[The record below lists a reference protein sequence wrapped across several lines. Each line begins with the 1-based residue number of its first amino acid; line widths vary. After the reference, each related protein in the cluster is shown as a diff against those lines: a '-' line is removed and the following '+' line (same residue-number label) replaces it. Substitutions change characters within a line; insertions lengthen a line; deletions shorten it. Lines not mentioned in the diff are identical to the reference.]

1 MFSLRHVFIDRKG
14 CQFEAKILFNSYIHS
29 HIRNMCIFT
38 ALCGFTSPLEIVYRM
53 CNNVPKFIGTNIFM
67 HLHIL
72 FFLIQASQAV
82 DLKVKAENQA
92 VDERNTQVDQGE
104 N

>member
-1 MFSLRHVFIDRKG
+1 
-14 CQFEAKILFNSYIHS
+14 
-29 HIRNMCIFT
+29 
-38 ALCGFTSPLEIVYRM
+38 
-53 CNNVPKFIGTNIFM
+53 M

-104 N
+104 NWYPLQSATKGIVSF